1 MAEEQ
6 APEKHA
12 KKPCPKGRTLYQR
25 KKSMKQFRWT

>member
-25 KKSMKQFRWT
+25 KKKYEAI